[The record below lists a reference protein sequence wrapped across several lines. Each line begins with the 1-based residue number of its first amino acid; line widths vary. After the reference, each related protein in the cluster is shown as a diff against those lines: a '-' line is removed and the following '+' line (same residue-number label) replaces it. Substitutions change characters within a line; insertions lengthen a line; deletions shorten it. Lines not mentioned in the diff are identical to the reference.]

1 MIGMRQLIRT
11 LIALWVVMVCVLPKG
26 QCAEEPPTAELDVR
40 ELAEQ
45 VDVLQLIVEL
55 DLKKGQMTYFAAKA
69 DAQKQ
74 IYEELRKREESVFLQ
89 MKEPLLEM
97 KKALES
103 GKEIPDTER
112 SAVSAKL
119 KELQE
124 IKQRGWQ
131 EFQSA
136 VSSCVQLLDEG
147 QVRRITRSPEAVRR
161 ANQMVQRIRASSEKE
176 WPKTLDEIA
185 SDLLEVKKLDKQAE
199 WQAESDK
206 LQGLTGEE
214 RDKALKHLESRKEA
228 DTSEMRTTIVQML
241 TNVRTADERV
251 LSVAVNNLASAVRP
265 KAEVQMQLFAMV
277 SRILDSPAGA
287 TALRARLATMNA
299 ASEESAPQP

>member
-1 MIGMRQLIRT
+1 MCPLIRK
-11 LIALWVVMVCVLPKG
+11 LIALSVIMVCVLPKG
-26 QCAEEPPTAELDVR
+26 QCAEEPPRAELDVR

-45 VDVLQLIVEL
+45 VDILQLIAEL
-55 DLKKGQMTYFAAKA
+55 DLKKGQITYFAAKA

-74 IYEELRKREESVFLQ
+74 RYEELRKREESVLVQ
-89 MKEPLLEM
+89 IKEPLLEM
-97 KKALES
+97 KSALAS
-103 GKEIPDTER
+103 GKEVPDTAR
-112 SAVSAKL
+112 SSICGKL

-124 IKQRGWQ
+124 TRQRAWQ

-185 SDLLEVKKLDKQAE
+185 SDLLEVKKLDKQGE

-214 RDKALKHLESRKEA
+214 RDKALKDLESRKEA
-228 DTSEMRTTIVQML
+228 DISEMRTTIVQML

-265 KAEVQMQLFAMV
+265 KADVHMQLFAMV

-287 TALRARLATMNA
+287 TALRARLATTNA
-299 ASEESAPQP
+299 ASEESAPRP